1 MVNNIDHWSIFSTT
15 LFTFFPDSYVTHAA
29 IYFSFQLSF
38 SLVQMQPLEPFQVLQ
53 SEDPQVFPYMRISP
67 NLPQNCPRRAT
78 TARPGSPSEFNDF
91 SSHLFFINICQ
102 QVSSHIAKKNLKLFL
117 IFKPSVRQASSVSS
131 VFLACWCLL
140 AVPLPLSGGGRFT
153 TNKILNRRVGII
165 LTHGTLLIHM
175 ARWRL
180 FKS

>member
-102 QVSSHIAKKNLKLFL
+102 QVSSHIAKKKPQTLFWYSNLLCDR
-117 IFKPSVRQASSVSS
+117 P
-131 VFLACWCLL
+131 
-140 AVPLPLSGGGRFT
+140 PLS
-153 TNKILNRRVGII
+153 LQSSWLVGTSWQCPCPSQVEADLPPI
-165 LTHGTLLIHM
+165 
-175 ARWRL
+175 
-180 FKS
+180 KY

>member
-102 QVSSHIAKKNLKLFL
+102 QVSSHIAKKKPQTLFDIQTFCATGL
-117 IFKPSVRQASSVSS
+117 
-131 VFLACWCLL
+131 LCLFSL
-140 AVPLPLSGGGRFT
+140 LGLLVPLGSALAPL
-153 TNKILNRRVGII
+153 
-165 LTHGTLLIHM
+165 
-175 ARWRL
+175 RWRQIYHQ
-180 FKS
+180 